1 MLHSVPGTGFVE
13 ARAAGGFMPGFGS
26 QGGGVQVTPRRDESV
41 AATPKTPA
49 TAGSPPVTPASQII
63 PSFSTMSLDDAETKE
78 DEKKTLNYLRHAPTI
93 RLDDTH
99 VDTTQENNDPEAAT
113 QKDTADVQSIKST
126 PYQPDNQLG
135 LSDAE
140 SPWPKD
146 SETPEPLPEET
157 KNIPVPPS
165 LSMEATRSVA
175 ASPAACPKSS
185 AAEPLPDK
193 AKNASAAPPSSLEAT
208 PNVAGSPA
216 ACPSSS
222 AADASQQ
229 GGVGQQPSQ
238 GSGGGSAKKS
248 KYSDGTYWKFLESIR
263 KHYSLFMLYL
273 VVTCSLDAHWDP
285 KQQHTLRLRNYVR
298 PNSRGE
304 VKASENVLKLYK
316 TEKGRFLATLCIY
329 LLASSRSTC
338 IYCTHTYTHV
348 HI

>member
-165 LSMEATRSVA
+165 LSMEAT
-175 ASPAACPKSS
+175 PI
-185 AAEPLPDK
+185 
-193 AKNASAAPPSSLEAT
+193 
-208 PNVAGSPA
+208 VAGSPA